1 MSLYNNNNN
10 NLHNN
15 NNNSNCT
22 NNKNNNICDLLSSF
36 PPQYPVESIVVDGFE
51 EDVNAFVSFDRNSN
65 LAYFTEPGG
74 GLVVADC
81 RRISQI
87 DFPPVP

>member
-1 MSLYNNNNN
+1 MSSSKRNRD
-10 NLHNN
+10 
-15 NNNSNCT
+15 
-22 NNKNNNICDLLSSF
+22 ICRLLASL

-51 EDVNAFVSFDRNSN
+51 EDVNAFVTLNEDTD

-74 GLVVADC
+74 GLVVANC
-81 RRISQI
+81 RRISLI

>member
-1 MSLYNNNNN
+1 MNYHNN
-10 NLHNN
+10 HNN
-15 NNNSNCT
+15 NND
-22 NNKNNNICDLLSSF
+22 ICRLLGTL

-51 EDVNAFVSFDRNSN
+51 EDVNAFVNLEEDTN

>member
-1 MSLYNNNNN
+1 MNMHNNNNN
-10 NLHNN
+10 NQHQHHNN
-15 NNNSNCT
+15 NP
-22 NNKNNNICDLLSSF
+22 ICDLLSTL

-51 EDVNAFVSFDRNSN
+51 EDVNAFVTLNRNTN

-81 RRISQI
+81 RRISEI
-87 DFPPVP
+87 DFPPVA

>member
-1 MSLYNNNNN
+1 MNNNNN
-10 NLHNN
+10 ND
-15 NNNSNCT
+15 
-22 NNKNNNICDLLSSF
+22 ICNLLSNL

-51 EDVNAFVSFDRNSN
+51 EDVNAFVSFNRGTN
-65 LAYFTEPGG
+65 LAFFTEGNG

-87 DFPPVP
+87 DFPPVA